1 MVLEALLLP
10 TLEAK
15 RRNCEGNE
23 DLQLALPR
31 ERDVVI
37 RKKHPNVALLTIIL
51 ILGLSASI
59 AVAQSE
65 SAPGNTSQRVRRVET
80 DLQRPAPDDET
91 PTNDSSSD
99 DGSRDESPISAL
111 ESEILALREQI
122 EAASN
127 SEEKARLQFKLVDR
141 LLAEGLKP
149 RAIAELHSMTVED
162 RFDPQGFYN
171 IGNALARLGES
182 DGAVKSYR
190 KAIEQRKGRYSRAL
204 NNLGVVLLRQGRWDE
219 ALEVL
224 LTALR
229 IENFHYAEA
238 SYNLGRLYAARGE
251 TDLAIREWRRTLA
264 VNPEHSSAA
273 EAIAGTRRGRSI
285 TVAAT
290 PSSTKTI
297 AARTAVRSNSIDE
310 RRAGKSER
318 TPSMNTRVLTVD
330 PETYRFL
337 QQARTAR
344 DRGRNEEAVRDYRR
358 VISRMGGYFPPANL
372 ELGYTLLNLKRND
385 EALASL
391 LSLAEKDGTE
401 FPISHYHIGRIYE
414 AKGELKL
421 AEECF
426 NRVATSYGDQNA
438 QFLLDLSRVREK
450 LEDFSGAVIAMERYI
465 EIMGRQGQKPDWSD
479 ERLSKLRE
487 QLQSSNS
494 KQ

>member
-1 MVLEALLLP
+1 MI
-10 TLEAK
+10 
-15 RRNCEGNE
+15 G
-23 DLQLALPR
+23 
-31 ERDVVI
+31 I
-37 RKKHPNVALLTIIL
+37 KHPNIAVPTIIL
-51 ILGLSASI
+51 ILGLSANL
-59 AVAQSE
+59 AVVAQSQ
-65 SAPGNTSQRVRRVET
+65 SAPGNTAQRGRRVET
-80 DLQRPAPDDET
+80 NPQRVGPGDET
-91 PTNDSSSD
+91 QTDGSASD
-99 DGSRDESPISAL
+99 DGSGDEPQISSVEA
-111 ESEILALREQI
+111 EILALREQI
-122 EAASN
+122 EAVSK
-127 SEEKARLQFKLVDR
+127 SEEKVLLQFKLVDR

-149 RAIAELHSMTVED
+149 RAIAELRSMTMED
-162 RFDPQGFYN
+162 RFDPQRFYN

-182 DGAVKSYR
+182 EGAVKSYR

-204 NNLGVVLLRQGRWDE
+204 NNLGVVLVRQGRWDE

-251 TDLAIREWRRTLA
+251 MDLAIREWRRTLA
-264 VNPEHSSAA
+264 VNPEHSAAA
-273 EAIAGTRRGRSI
+273 EAIAGTRRGKGI
-285 TVAAT
+285 TVAARPASKKT
-290 PSSTKTI
+290 TVARSS
-297 AARTAVRSNSIDE
+297 SIDE
-310 RRAGKSER
+310 RSLGKAER
-318 TPSMNTRVLTVD
+318 TPLTNTRVLRVD

-344 DRGRNEEAVRDYRR
+344 DQGRNEEAVRDYRR

-372 ELGYTLLNLKRND
+372 ELSYSLLNLKRND
-385 EALASL
+385 EALVSL
-391 LSLAEKDGTE
+391 STLAEKDGTE
-401 FPISHYHIGRIYE
+401 FPITYYHIGRIYE

-450 LEDFSGAVIAMERYI
+450 LEDFSGAVIAMEQYI
-465 EIMGRQGQKPDWSD
+465 EIMGKQGQKPDWSD

-494 KQ
+494 KP